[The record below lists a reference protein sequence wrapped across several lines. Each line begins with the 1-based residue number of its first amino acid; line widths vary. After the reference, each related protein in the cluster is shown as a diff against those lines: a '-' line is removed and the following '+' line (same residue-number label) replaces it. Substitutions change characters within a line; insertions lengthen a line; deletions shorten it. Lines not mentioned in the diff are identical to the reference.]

1 MCVRNCE
8 ILLLYST
15 YVTFCFAVFI
25 LLLLSIKLC
34 SVPVLAAQDVLSEKS
49 LSVVIYTNYRLSNDS
64 CFNVNNVCACVS
76 APVCVCVH
84 VCVSMYVCVC
94 VHVCVCVCVC
104 MCVCVK
110 LVSQIVSQFQHLT

>member
-1 MCVRNCE
+1 M
-8 ILLLYST
+8 
-15 YVTFCFAVFI
+15 TFCLAVFI

-34 SVPVLAAQDVLSEKS
+34 SVPTLAAQDVLSEKS

-76 APVCVCVH
+76 APACVCVCVGVH
-84 VCVSMYVCVC
+84 ACVC

-104 MCVCVK
+104 V
-110 LVSQIVSQFQHLT
+110 